1 MRRTLASVFFLAFVA
16 ATAGAQSG
24 RRLKTPPPP
33 PPPPPPPQESL
44 SSGSTT
50 APLASVNGGALPE
63 DLRTRQ
69 LQSLDNDSFRLA
81 DFSGKVIVI
90 NVWATWC
97 GPCRREIPDYE
108 KVRKEFAG
116 REVEFIALT
125 TEDPIAAR
133 DRVQKFAREYNFG
146 FRIGWAD
153 RETARALMNGHT
165 AIPQTLVIGSD
176 GTIITH
182 WTGYS
187 TQGRER
193 LRAAIEQA
201 LTAPEAQKA
210 EKSGKSGGYQMN
222 SVYLVTK
229 SVALN
234 APAPRLTPT
243 HCFRPRIPEEV
254 RRLFFSSATL
264 RKKWL
269 RVGYSLTTRSPHLIC

>member
-1 MRRTLASVFFLAFVA
+1 MRRTLVVVFLIAHVG
-16 ATAGAQSG
+16 ATAAGQSG
-24 RRLKTPPPP
+24 RHLKNPPPT

-44 SSGSTT
+44 SSGPTT

-63 DLRTRQ
+63 GLMTRQ
-69 LQSLDNDSFRLA
+69 LQSLDKGSFRLA

-125 TEDPIAAR
+125 TEDPVAAR
-133 DRVQKFAREYNFG
+133 NKVEKFVRDFNFG

-153 RETARALMNGHT
+153 RETARALMNGHS

-176 GTIITH
+176 GIIITH

-193 LRAAIEQA
+193 LRAAVEQA
-201 LTAPEAQKA
+201 LTASNPEKA
-210 EKSGKSGGYQMN
+210 AKPSGFASKLAAHAFSR
-222 SVYLVTK
+222 VAAKYL
-229 SVALN
+229 
-234 APAPRLTPT
+234 
-243 HCFRPRIPEEV
+243 
-254 RRLFFSSATL
+254 
-264 RKKWL
+264 
-269 RVGYSLTTRSPHLIC
+269 